1 MISGG
6 NLCNETINRPDLDVR
21 ADTPGSL
28 RKDRASRVRVGQNED
43 PLAIIPGDLPY
54 VIGALMRLPATCG
67 RLNDDK
73 PGI

>member
-6 NLCNETINRPDLDVR
+6 NLRNETINRPDLDVR

-43 PLAIIPGDLPY
+43 PLAIIPRDLPY
-54 VIGALMRLPATCG
+54 VIGALVRLPATCG

-73 PGI
+73 SGI